1 VDASYVESFDVKGF
15 LDPGEGM
22 GLYDL
27 ALEAS
32 RIGPCLEIGG
42 YCGKSTLYLG
52 LACRK
57 TGSILY
63 SVDHHRGSEEQQ
75 PGQEYYDPDLYD
87 EAEGRV
93 DTFRFFRRTI
103 EQADLIDTVVPIV
116 ASSSLAARMWSTP
129 LALVFIDGGHSYA
142 AALTDYSSWS
152 PHLLPGGI
160 LAIHDIFID
169 PAKGGQAPYYVYKL
183 ALASGLY
190 SERPMIKTLGVL
202 RRLKTGEVPEE
213 IRLKR
218 DW

>member
-1 VDASYVESFDVKGF
+1 MDVSDIDSLDVKGF
-15 LDPGEGM
+15 LDPEEGM
-22 GLYDL
+22 ELYSL

-32 RIGPCLEIGG
+32 RSGPCFEIGG

-52 LACRK
+52 LACME

-103 EQADLIDTVVPIV
+103 EQAGLLDTVVPIV
-116 ASSSLAARMWSTP
+116 ASSNLVARMWSTP
-129 LALVFIDGGHSYA
+129 LAFVFIDGGHSYVT
-142 AALTDYSSWS
+142 ALTDYSSWS
-152 PHLLPGGI
+152 PHLMPGGT
-160 LAIHDIFID
+160 LAIHDIFMD
-169 PAKGGQAPYYVYKL
+169 PAKGGQAPHYVYKL

-190 SERPMIKTLGVL
+190 AERPMIKTLGVL
-202 RRLKTGEVPEE
+202 RRLNVGEVPEE
-213 IRLKR
+213 IRSKR